1 MAKVSFAN
9 LKLKVDKEI
18 KTVDFNG
25 TQIEVAQYLPI
36 ADKKDLVDIT
46 LQKAEENGIYD
57 PIQVDMY
64 FHLHIVY
71 MYSNLSFT
79 DKQKEDESKLYDI
92 LESNG
97 LMAAIIG
104 AMNTDEY
111 NTLYAWIVDKQ
122 KKIMK
127 YKNTAG
133 AVLQSVINDLPRN
146 AEAAAQIVENFDP
159 TKYQEVI
166 NFATAANG
174 GRPIR
179 GLRAN
184 LQPVDDEPEFK
195 TPVIG

>member
-9 LKLKVDKEI
+9 LKLKVDKEV
-18 KTVDFNG
+18 KTVDYGG
-25 TQIEVAQYLPI
+25 TQIEVLQYLPI

-97 LMAAIIG
+97 LIAAVLKG
-104 AMNTDEY
+104 MREKEY
-111 NTLYAWIVDKQ
+111 STLYAWIVDKQ

-195 TPVIG
+195 TPVIE

>member
-9 LKLKVDKEI
+9 LKLKVEKDI
-18 KTVDFNG
+18 KTIDFNN
-25 TQIEVAQYLPI
+25 TQIEVLQYLPI
-36 ADKKDLVDIT
+36 SDKKDLIDIT
-46 LQKAEENGIYD
+46 LQKAEENGLYD

-79 DKQKEDESKLYDI
+79 DKQKEDEFKLYDM

-97 LMAAIIG
+97 LIAAILKG
-104 AMNTDEY
+104 MDEHEY
-111 NTLYAWIVDKQ
+111 SILYTWLEDKQ

-133 AVLQSVINDLPRN
+133 AVLQSVINDLPRS
-146 AEAAAQIVENFDP
+146 AQAAAEIVEHFDP
-159 TKYQEVI
+159 NKYQEVI

-174 GRPIR
+174 GRPVMGVNKNKDISR
-179 GLRAN
+179 
-184 LQPVDDEPEFK
+184 PELLD
-195 TPVIG
+195 

>member
-1 MAKVSFAN
+1 MTKVSFAN
-9 LKLKVDKEI
+9 LKLKTNKDVN
-18 KTVDFNG
+18 TADFNG
-25 TQIEVAQYLPI
+25 TQIEILKYLPV
-36 ADKKDLVDIT
+36 ADKKDLIDIT
-46 LQKAEENGIYD
+46 LQKSEEDGIYD
-57 PIQVDMY
+57 PVKMEMY

-79 DKQKEDESKLYDI
+79 DKQKEDEEKLYDI

-97 LMAAIIG
+97 VIAAILNSIG
-104 AMNTDEY
+104 EDEY
-111 NTLYAWIVDKQ
+111 GMLIEWLNEKE

-133 AVLQSVINDLPRN
+133 AVLQSFINDLPRN
-146 AEAAAQIVENFDP
+146 AQTAAEIVENFDP
-159 TKYQEVI
+159 NKYQEVI

-184 LQPVDDEPEFK
+184 MSVIDEK
-195 TPVIG
+195 ATID

>member
-1 MAKVSFAN
+1 MANKVSFAN
-9 LKLKVDKEI
+9 LKLKVDKEVKI
-18 KTVDFNG
+18 VDFNG
-25 TQIEVAQYLPI
+25 AQIEVMQYLPI

-64 FHLHIVY
+64 FHLHIIY
-71 MYSNLSFT
+71 MYTNLSFT
-79 DKQKEDESKLYDI
+79 DKQKEDEAKLYDL

-97 LMAAIIG
+97 LIAAVLG
-104 AMNTDEY
+104 VMNEHEY
-111 NTLYAWIVDKQ
+111 SILYAWIMDKQ

-146 AEAAAQIVENFDP
+146 AEAAAQIVQSFDP
-159 TKYQEVI
+159 NKYQEVI

-174 GRPIR
+174 GRPIMGPNKNR
-179 GLRAN
+179 DISRSEL
-184 LQPVDDEPEFK
+184 LE
-195 TPVIG
+195 